1 MAGFG
6 EDQTAYRRPLR
17 AGVPPLAGGLP
28 PRPTGAAAGFA
39 LVLMVDKIDG
49 RTFDSTAVAFGAAA
63 VPPRAMRFLPG
74 VTLNLSGVPAPCVWR
89 LRSPAA
95 RPPASDEVQA
105 GIKGLSPLPI
115 KSPRAMLTSA
125 SRRIGQL
132 AGSW

>member
-6 EDQTAYRRPLR
+6 EADAAYLRPLR

-28 PRPTGAAAGFA
+28 PRPTGAAAGLA

-63 VPPRAMRFLPG
+63 VPPRAMRLLPG
-74 VTLNLSGVPAPCVWR
+74 AALNLSSVPAPCVWR

-105 GIKGLSPLPI
+105 GIKCLSLLPI
-115 KSPRAMLTSA
+115 RSPRPIFTSA